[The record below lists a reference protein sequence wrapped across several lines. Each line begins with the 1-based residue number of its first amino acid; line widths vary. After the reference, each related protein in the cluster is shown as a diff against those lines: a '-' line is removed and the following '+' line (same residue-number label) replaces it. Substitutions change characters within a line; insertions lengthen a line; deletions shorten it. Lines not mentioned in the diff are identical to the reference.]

1 MVPVTLARRAAL
13 FAAVSIASIGLDQWT
28 KALATTHLK
37 NRPPHIWLGD
47 TFRLQYATNE
57 GAFLSLGASL
67 SPATRYWVLIIGV
80 GILLAALSVYAL
92 FSPKID
98 RFQVGAYALIA
109 SGGFANWIDRARFD
123 GFVVDFMNMGIGWLR
138 TGVFNVADLAIMVGI
153 GLLFLHSYRHDRAA
167 KASAATQGPT
177 S

>member
-28 KALATTHLK
+28 KNLATTHLK
-37 NRPPHIWLGD
+37 NRPPHIWLAD

-67 SPATRYWVLIIGV
+67 SPAARYWVLIIGV
-80 GILLAALSVYAL
+80 GILLTTLSAYAL
-92 FSPKID
+92 FSPKLD
-98 RFQVGAYALIA
+98 RFQVGAYSLIA

-123 GFVVDFMNMGIGWLR
+123 GSVVDFMNMGIGWLR

-153 GLLFLHSYRHDRAA
+153 GLLFLHSYRHDRAT
-167 KASAATQGPT
+167 KSSAATQGPT